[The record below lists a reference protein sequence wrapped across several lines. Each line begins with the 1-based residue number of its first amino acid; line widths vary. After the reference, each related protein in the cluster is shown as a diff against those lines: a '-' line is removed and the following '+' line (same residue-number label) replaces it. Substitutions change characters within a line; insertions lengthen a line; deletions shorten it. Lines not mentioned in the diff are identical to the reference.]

1 MRRWLAGWLWR
12 CVVLFKPVH
21 LGLSLRARKWVNHLI
36 WNGRGSNHSNPLVF
50 VQVAAYNA
58 ESTVQ
63 ETLESLLGQTYSN
76 WVAVIVNDGSS
87 DHTAEVCKQY
97 SRRDS
102 RFVLLEHEENGGL
115 NHARNTALVYAREHL
130 EWDVM
135 AVLDSDDV
143 ANPKWLEIG
152 VEGLGRGALAVR
164 CLNGRYNWDLSSHR
178 YDYMACAQTFFIR
191 SVLDD
196 LGGYRLAPFTEDHD
210 MMERLEKYASLT
222 GGFVLTTP
230 VQVQKMRF
238 HDRNL
243 SVTEIKK
250 PERVEAR
257 KESERIACQAKSVT
271 DVKVRSEAFPHR
283 VWS

>member
-1 MRRWLAGWLWR
+1 MNR
-12 CVVLFKPVH
+12 
-21 LGLSLRARKWVNHLI
+21 LI
-36 WNGRGSNHSNPLVF
+36 WRGAGPNPQSPPVF
-50 VQVAAYNA
+50 VQIAAYNA

-63 ETLESLLGQTYSN
+63 ETLESLLCQTYSN

-87 DHTAEVCKQY
+87 DRTAELCRQY
-97 SRRDS
+97 CGRDS

-130 EWDVM
+130 EWKVM

-143 ANPKWLEIG
+143 ANPNWLEIG
-152 VEGLGRGALAVR
+152 VEGIGRGALAVR

-178 YDYMACAQTFFIR
+178 YDYMACAQTFFVR
-191 SVLDD
+191 SALDE

-210 MMERLEKYASLT
+210 MMERLEKYASLI
-222 GGFVLTTP
+222 GGFMLTTP

-257 KESERIACQAKSVT
+257 KECERIARQARSVG
-271 DVKVRSEAFPHR
+271 DLEVRCEAFPHR